1 MAPIDRVPGDRTGR
15 TLTVHVPTSGRRAA
29 ARIRKR
35 SGLGVAI
42 VAVACAVGFSVG
54 TTASPAAA
62 FTPDP
67 DENPTTASVPIQAAA
82 QTFAVDAGAQ
92 QATVAVDAFSATS
105 QSELDQKNA
114 EAAAAQ
120 AAADAAAAAQASAS
134 TVSVSSSGSGLG
146 AAILALAETYIG
158 VVPYSA
164 GASPSAGFECDGLV
178 QWVYGQNG
186 ISLPRGVDS
195 QAAMGTQ
202 VSESEAVAGD
212 LVVYPGQHI
221 GIYDGDGGIVDSPDW
236 GRYVSHRAIWGS
248 PIFVHISGV

>member
-1 MAPIDRVPGDRTGR
+1 M
-15 TLTVHVPTSGRRAA
+15 
-29 ARIRKR
+29 
-35 SGLGVAI
+35 AI

-67 DENPTTASVPIQAAA
+67 DTNPTTASIPVQQAA

-92 QATVAVDAFSATS
+92 QATLAVDTFSATS
-105 QSELDQKNA
+105 QSDLDQKNA

-120 AAADAAAAAQASAS
+120 AAAEAQATASSTS
-134 TVSVSSSGSGLG
+134 TVSASSTGSGLG

-158 VVPYSA
+158 VVPYST

-202 VSESEAVAGD
+202 VSESQAVAGD